1 MVVVTIVLTIAML
14 LVMAE
19 EFHQFPQQLQKISST
34 LAHNRNTRTAF
45 ICILIIVMS
54 LSSSV
59 SLLKNYPQN
68 NVEEQSTNSS
78 YSSSR
83 VYSQTNPT
91 LLLQRD
97 SFEVPEIEVKNMEQ
111 ELTVNLTLSAKLN
124 TGITLKNINC
134 TGDCFKGFIS
144 KLNKLFNDTNIGSGS
159 TSTDSILLGRRKK
172 RSTADTYID
181 QIKSILSKKYPV
193 PDSPK
198 MAQCSSLVLDYTDQP
213 KKRSV
218 SMDNF
223 YLRDNSDQADN
234 STVSICDTYCKHPEY
249 IVFTWV
255 LCMIALATALKL
267 YYLVKLLLTLV
278 MVAIYTILI
287 LLPYKPIFDDVK
299 SLIADGLVIFLVL
312 LQIIDIFYIFSVAP
326 PLSAQMLILLG
337 VFLIMVAYH
346 ARLVEVTS
354 RLDFLWKQQAE
365 RELADM
371 EETKQNNEQL
381 LTNILPEH
389 VATHYLSNDRNTE
402 VLLIFYCY

>member
-78 YSSSR
+78 YSR
-83 VYSQTNPT
+83 DYSQTNPT

-144 KLNKLFNDTNIGSGS
+144 KLNKLFSNDTNIGSDS
-159 TSTDSILLGRRKK
+159 TSTDSVGSILLGRRKK
-172 RSTADTYID
+172 RSTADTYK
-181 QIKSILSKKYPV
+181 IKSILSKKYPV

-198 MAQCSSLVLDYTDQP
+198 TAQCSSLVLDYTDQP

-218 SMDNF
+218 STDNF
-223 YLRDNSDQADN
+223 YLRENSDQADN

-299 SLIADGLVIFLVL
+299 SLVSDGLVIVL
-312 LQIIDIFYIFSVAP
+312 
-326 PLSAQMLILLG
+326 
-337 VFLIMVAYH
+337 VFL
-346 ARLVEVTS
+346 
-354 RLDFLWKQQAE
+354 
-365 RELADM
+365 
-371 EETKQNNEQL
+371 
-381 LTNILPEH
+381 
-389 VATHYLSNDRNTE
+389 
-402 VLLIFYCY
+402 C

>member
-68 NVEEQSTNSS
+68 NVKEQSTNNS
-78 YSSSR
+78 SSSR
-83 VYSQTNPT
+83 VYPQTYQVNPT

-97 SFEVPEIEVKNMEQ
+97 SLEVPEIEVKNMEQ
-111 ELTVNLTLSAKLN
+111 ELSVNLTLSAKLN

-134 TGDCFKGFIS
+134 SGDCFKGFII
-144 KLNKLFNDTNIGSGS
+144 KLNKLFSNDTSVNIGQSDTS
-159 TSTDSILLGRRKK
+159 STDSVGSILLGRRKK
-172 RSTADTYID
+172 RSTTDTYID
-181 QIKSILSKKYPV
+181 KIKSILTEKYPV
-193 PDSPK
+193 PDRPK
-198 MAQCSSLVLDYTDQP
+198 TPQCSSLILDYTDSHHQ
-213 KKRSV
+213 KRSV
-218 SMDNF
+218 SVDNF
-223 YLRDNSDQADN
+223 YLRDTSDSVDN

-299 SLIADGLVIFLVL
+299 SLIADGLVSYLKCFLVKK
-312 LQIIDIFYIFSVAP
+312 II
-326 PLSAQMLILLG
+326 
-337 VFLIMVAYH
+337 
-346 ARLVEVTS
+346 
-354 RLDFLWKQQAE
+354 LDFKGCSSFICTN
-365 RELADM
+365 ADSLGSFSD
-371 EETKQNNEQL
+371 NGGV
-381 LTNILPEH
+381 PR
-389 VATHYLSNDRNTE
+389 S
-402 VLLIFYCY
+402 FS

>member
-1 MVVVTIVLTIAML
+1 MIYLMVVVTIVLTIAML

-68 NVEEQSTNSS
+68 NVEEQSINSS

-83 VYSQTNPT
+83 VYSQANPT

-97 SFEVPEIEVKNMEQ
+97 SLEVPEIEVKNMEQ

-134 TGDCFKGFIS
+134 SGDCFKGFFS
-144 KLNKLFNDTNIGSGS
+144 KLNKLFSNDTSVNVGQSDS
-159 TSTDSILLGRRKK
+159 TATDSVESILLGRRKK
-172 RSTADTYID
+172 RSTTDTYID
-181 QIKSILSKKYPV
+181 KIKSILSKKYPV
-193 PDSPK
+193 PYSPK
-198 MAQCSSLVLDYTDQP
+198 TAQCSSLILDYTDGHHQP

-223 YLRDNSDQADN
+223 YLRDTSYQAVGN

-287 LLPYKPIFDDVK
+287 LFPYKPIFDDVK
-299 SLIADGLVIFLVL
+299 SLVSDGLVYVL
-312 LQIIDIFYIFSVAP
+312 FMFA
-326 PLSAQMLILLG
+326 
-337 VFLIMVAYH
+337 
-346 ARLVEVTS
+346 
-354 RLDFLWKQQAE
+354 
-365 RELADM
+365 
-371 EETKQNNEQL
+371 
-381 LTNILPEH
+381 
-389 VATHYLSNDRNTE
+389 
-402 VLLIFYCY
+402 C